1 MKLRINLLLT
11 AALLITPTGVF
22 GVGEKTLEI
31 ERYPNEPM
39 ELVDLRISGQ
49 SVKDRIALKRKFP
62 SSGWSIDSVTF
73 TDDDDWF
80 KRISVTFRNVS
91 DKPIRG
97 VSAQLL
103 FDPPG
108 EGPLYG
114 IPLTALRNLGA
125 TPLQPREEVELI
137 ISDIH
142 LDTMLQQMKMG
153 GADPNKSRASF
164 SLDSAGYNE
173 QLQWYRGNLL
183 HPDPTT
189 PNKWIPVNKPAR

>member
-1 MKLRINLLLT
+1 MKLRINLMLT
-11 AALLITPTGVF
+11 AALLITSTGVF

-31 ERYPNEPM
+31 QRYPNEPM

-49 SVKDRIALKRKFP
+49 PVKDRIALKRKFP
-62 SSGWSIDSVTF
+62 GSGWSLDSVTF

-108 EGPLYG
+108 EGSLYG
-114 IPLTALRNLGA
+114 IPLTALRNLGQS
-125 TPLQPREEVELI
+125 PLQPREEVELVM
-137 ISDIH
+137 SDIH
-142 LDTMLQQMKMG
+142 LDTMLQNMKSG
-153 GADPNKSRASF
+153 GVDPNQSKVSF
-164 SLDSAGYNE
+164 SLDGAGYTKE
-173 QLQWYRGNLL
+173 LQWYRGNLL
-183 HPDPTT
+183 QPDPTT
-189 PNKWIPVNKPAR
+189 PNKWIPVNKPSQ